1 MPDRSNNM
9 NKELKDAIEMYDSY
23 SAFEK
28 SYGYYNFFL
37 DQMKNAKTE
46 AERKAVWDAV
56 ILVNSKGVR
65 ELSEQA
71 VMEMMGY
78 KDEDMI
84 EDLYQEGMLILT
96 QKVNRIKK
104 AYPKGSCSPVNLMF
118 GMIVDLMEK
127 LVEIRG
133 PFRTV
138 SIYDFIE
145 E

>member
-1 MPDRSNNM
+1 M